1 MSKKIIIKCDCML
14 TADAKEKIAKRLSE
28 DFDKYGLIVL
38 DDSMS
43 YELVEVDRLEA
54 NIKVIPLE

>member
-1 MSKKIIIKCDCML
+1 MSKKIIIKCDCL
-14 TADAKEKIAKRLSE
+14 LSADAKEKIAERLSE

-43 YELVEVDRLEA
+43 YELVEVDKLGT
-54 NIKVIPLE
+54 NIEVIPLE